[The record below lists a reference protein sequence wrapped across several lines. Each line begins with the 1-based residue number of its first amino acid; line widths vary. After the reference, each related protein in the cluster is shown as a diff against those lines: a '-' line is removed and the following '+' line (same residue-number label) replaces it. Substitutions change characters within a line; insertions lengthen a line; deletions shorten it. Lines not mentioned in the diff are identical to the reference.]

1 MICTVDI
8 KTIEMILSRKV
19 NFYDFYFRPSTW
31 KDAFI
36 VELLKWFNNKV
47 ELIPKRKL
55 RDSNCIDDFYC
66 WKTYYEQ
73 FVRILYYFVVYKD
86 IIDYDELKK
95 IFSYLFSVDKNDNPY
110 RNSYDMISSEKLIS
124 LFDHI
129 RVEAIYDS
137 CMFEDDEDYTVRDYT
152 NVLIGRWKTKEMKN
166 KLETFEQNCLKK
178 SIIMDNDSDIN
189 KNKVIRIDNNKSD
202 ELNEIISDF
211 LKELSKQL
219 IIKKVDIKYSD

>member
-1 MICTVDI
+1 
-8 KTIEMILSRKV
+8 
-19 NFYDFYFRPSTW
+19 
-31 KDAFI
+31 
-36 VELLKWFNNKV
+36 
-47 ELIPKRKL
+47 
-55 RDSNCIDDFYC
+55 
-66 WKTYYEQ
+66 
-73 FVRILYYFVVYKD
+73 
-86 IIDYDELKK
+86 
-95 IFSYLFSVDKNDNPY
+95 
-110 RNSYDMISSEKLIS
+110 MISSEKLIS

-129 RVEAIYDS
+129 RVEAIYDWT

-202 ELNEIISDF
+202 SKTELDEIIADF